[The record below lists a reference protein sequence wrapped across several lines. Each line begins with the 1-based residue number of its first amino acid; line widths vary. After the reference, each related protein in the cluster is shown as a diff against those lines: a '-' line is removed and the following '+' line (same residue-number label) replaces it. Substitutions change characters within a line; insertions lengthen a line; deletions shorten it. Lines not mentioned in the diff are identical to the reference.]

1 MIPRAE
7 GSPVVLVQVRPGS
20 SSQRP
25 RLVSAFL
32 PLWIFLVR
40 AIIVP
45 GANEPIFANP
55 PAWFGVP
62 FGFSLLAIAFAA
74 MAIGI
79 VLMAKTT
86 SMRSA
91 VLTFAFVTVPS
102 TALVVLTPA
111 IILLIIAVSPQTGAM

>member
-1 MIPRAE
+1 
-7 GSPVVLVQVRPGS
+7 L
-20 SSQRP
+20 
-25 RLVSAFL
+25 
-32 PLWIFLVR
+32 IFLVR
-40 AIIVP
+40 AIVVP

-62 FGFSLLAIAFAA
+62 FGFTLLAIAFAV
-74 MAIGI
+74 MTVGI

-91 VLTFAFVTVPS
+91 VITFAFVTMPS

-111 IILLIIAVSPQTGAM
+111 IILLIIAVSPQTGGK